1 MEMLAPPLT
10 NPALIFIVLFLVILF
25 APIAAERLRIPG
37 IIGLL
42 IAGMIVGPHVT
53 GLIERDGMMEALGQ
67 AGLLYLM
74 FLIGLDLDRDSLF
87 EHRRGSLV
95 FTAATFII
103 PMVVV
108 SLAGVSL
115 GMSVLGALIVAS
127 AFTSHTPITYPLV
140 QRFGLVRNRAVI
152 VTLGGTLLA
161 TVGALLVFAVLAASR
176 DGAPGPWFWVQFALA
191 LAVFLIL
198 TLRGLPRLTK
208 WFFAGLGQD
217 RMVRFLFV
225 IVVLFGMAALGEVTG
240 IQAIVGAFLA
250 GLGIERFV
258 PSGSRLRE
266 RIDFLGDALFVPIFL
281 VSTGMLIDPLSL
293 ILDPRILSLGL
304 GLTVAAIGAKAVSAW
319 VAALVLDYDRAELG
333 VMISLSIAQAA
344 GALAVVLVAVD
355 LEMVQERALDAV
367 ILVILL
373 SCIAGPLVASR
384 YAPLVRRPDREAPAL
399 GRTVVVPVANPHS
412 LGPLVDIAGLLAVPD
427 GGEVIPVNV
436 LGYEAS
442 RDQIDE
448 HREATTRAE
457 ERALGQG
464 ADARGMVRIDSSPS
478 DGVLHTL
485 VENDAT
491 CLLLGWKGYTNAR
504 ENLFGGVIDSI
515 LSRSQVP
522 SVVCRPGRDDDL
534 ERIVLVLTTADLSPA
549 GRLDL
554 ELSVEIARRISVE
567 LSVPLLVI
575 SATESEHVTAMLSGV
590 DGVEIV
596 LDSRRPTTVL
606 PKVTQPGDVV
616 IVGAPPLRAGLGQDA
631 ERVARAIPD
640 RTVLVTVP
648 R

>member
-1 MEMLAPPLT
+1 MDMLAPPLT

-127 AFTSHTPITYPLV
+127 AFTSHTPITYPLI

-152 VTLGGTLLA
+152 ATLGGTLLA

-176 DGAPGPWFWVQFALA
+176 DGAPSPWFWIQFTLA
-191 LAVFLIL
+191 LAVFLLL

-258 PSGSRLRE
+258 PNGSRLRE
-266 RIDFLGDALFVPIFL
+266 RIDFLGEALFVPIFL
-281 VSTGMLIDPLSL
+281 VSTGMIVDPVGLV
-293 ILDPRILSLGL
+293 LDPRRLGLGL
-304 GLTVAAIGAKAVSAW
+304 GLTVAAIGAKAMSAW
-319 VAALVLDYDRAELG
+319 VTARILDYDRAELG

-355 LEMVQERALDAV
+355 LGIMQERALDAV

-373 SCIAGPLVASR
+373 SCVAGPLVASR
-384 YAPLVRRPDREAPAL
+384 YAPLVRRPDREVPAL

-412 LGPLVDIAGLLAVPD
+412 LGPLVDIAGLIAVSD

-436 LGYEAS
+436 LGYDAS
-442 RDQIDE
+442 REILDE
-448 HREATTRAE
+448 HREATIRAE

-464 ADARGMVRIDSSPS
+464 ADARGLVRIDSSPTA
-478 DGVLHTL
+478 GVIHTV

-491 CLLLGWKGYTNAR
+491 CLLLGWKGYANAR
-504 ENLFGGVIDSI
+504 ENLFGGVIDAV
-515 LSRSQVP
+515 LARAQVP
-522 SVVCRPGRDDDL
+522 SLVCRPGTDEEIRRVVVIISAQDL
-534 ERIVLVLTTADLSPA
+534 TPV

-554 ELSVEIARRISVE
+554 ELSVEVSRRIATE
-567 LSVPLLVI
+567 LSIPLLAIAAEDGDEVRKMF
-575 SATESEHVTAMLSGV
+575 VTL
-590 DGVEIV
+590 DEVEIIEER
-596 LDSRRPTTVL
+596 RRPTTAL
-606 PKVTQPGDVV
+606 AEWTRPGDLV
-616 IVGAPPLRAGLGQDA
+616 IVGAPPLRAGLGQEA
-631 ERVARAIPD
+631 ERIARAVPD
-640 RTVLVTVP
+640 RTVIVSVP